1 MKNLSLKEYFV
12 DKRNIKK
19 ILLESDISKKELT
32 WVNRWNHNI
41 QTFFPSYWEKHFSIP
56 IIINSKVLNGL
67 VLDFGCGSGH
77 LTIELAKLGLNI
89 YGIDYSKVGIIIA
102 NYYKNQQKLE
112 VKKRLTFKSI
122 EVKDFKPNFKFDS
135 CLISHVLE
143 HLKVQDAK
151 LIVTELKRL
160 LNRNAKILIAV
171 PYGENFKDPQHCNF
185 FYTLEDLNEFIID
198 IGLNVIKSYIEDKV
212 IYAIIS
218 SH

>member
-1 MKNLSLKEYFV
+1 MQQKKKEYFV

-19 ILLESDISKKELT
+19 ILLGTDISKRELT
-32 WVNRWNHNI
+32 WVNRWNHNV
-41 QTFFPSYWEKHFSIP
+41 QSFFPSYWENHFSLP
-56 IIINSKVLNGL
+56 TIINSNVLNGL

-89 YGIDYSKVGIIIA
+89 YGIDYSKVGILIA
-102 NYYKNQQKLE
+102 KYYKNQQKLE
-112 VKKRLTFKSI
+112 VKKRLTFKTI
-122 EVKDFKPNFKFDS
+122 EIKDFKLNIKFDS

-143 HLKVQDAK
+143 HLNVQDAR

-171 PYGENFKDPQHCNF
+171 PYGKNFKDPEHCNF
-185 FYTLEDLNEFIID
+185 FYTLEDLNDFIID
-198 IGLNVIKSYIEDKV
+198 IGLNVIRSYIEEKV
-212 IYAIIS
+212 IYAIAT